1 MDPYFQIICFLYLS
15 CWMPTRIQQVNSYRE
30 YIRET
35 VILCHQAK
43 FFSCFEDNYLISS
56 ELWIPQID
64 LFGVWLKCL
73 ILTRCKYTGLKQ
85 VLDHQSA
92 RAEGSETCVTSSD
105 VWKCAEEE
113 AFKRTLAALCFIQN
127 FLCIFCI
134 YFVVIKFKIYQ
145 RKLKE

>member
-1 MDPYFQIICFLYLS
+1 MDPYFQIYAFCTFPAG
-15 CWMPTRIQQVNSYRE
+15 CQQESSRSTSYRE

-35 VILCHQAK
+35 AILCHQAK

-56 ELWIPQID
+56 ELWIPQFD

-85 VLDHQSA
+85 VLGHQSA

-127 FLCIFCI
+127 FLCIFLYLLCCN
-134 YFVVIKFKIYQ
+134 KI
-145 RKLKE
+145 